1 MAIWCQI
8 RDSMT
13 RAIRN
18 WGNTT
23 GEFESRKLAESKYWF
38 LYSIAYVV
46 VALASRKTRIGACK
60 TELSRIKCP
69 RTNFVWLKYHI
80 IICIFFVLFCFPF
93 FLFSFKPWNV
103 CNLLILFK
111 EFYINMFFVCL
122 YVCPNTIFFKVKRI
136 AFNHGASWV
145 NVF

>member
-80 IICIFFVLFCFPF
+80 IICIFLFCFAFLSFCFRSNLEMFVICWYYSKSFISICFSSVCMCAPIPF
-93 FLFSFKPWNV
+93 F
-103 CNLLILFK
+103 
-111 EFYINMFFVCL
+111 
-122 YVCPNTIFFKVKRI
+122 
-136 AFNHGASWV
+136 
-145 NVF
+145 